1 MQKENANFCEYWHGN
16 NNAFRPT
23 HKTSGSE
30 AKAKLNALF
39 GHSDDNAPG
48 DSEHGADADAEE
60 TTQQVNAEPR
70 LSAEEKA
77 KAELEALFGPPSKKP

>member
-1 MQKENANFCEYWHGN
+1 MQKENANFYEYRHGN

-30 AKAKLNALF
+30 AKAKLNPLL
-39 GHSDDNAPG
+39 GNSDDNAAG
-48 DSEHGADADAEE
+48 DSEHGADPEK

-77 KAELEALFGPPSKKP
+77 KAGLRALFDAPGKRP

>member
-16 NNAFRPT
+16 NNAFKPT

-30 AKAKLNALF
+30 AKAKLEAFF
-39 GHSDDNAPG
+39 GNSDDNAAG
-48 DSEHGADADAEE
+48 DSEHSADAEE
-60 TTQQVNAEPR
+60 TTSQVNAEP

-77 KAELEALFGPPSKKP
+77 KAELQALFGAPSKKP

>member
-16 NNAFRPT
+16 NNAFKPT

-30 AKAKLNALF
+30 AKTKLEALF
-39 GHSDDNAPG
+39 GNSGDNAAD
-48 DSEHGADADAEE
+48 DSEHSANAEE
-60 TTQQVNAEPR
+60 TTQQVNVEAP

-77 KAELEALFGPPSKKP
+77 KAELQALFGAPSKKP